1 MVGLRRYD
9 NDQLI
14 RYLLNVL
21 EMINQPML
29 EEKALKKLKSLFG
42 IGEIIQP
49 EEKKVN
55 INALSMQ
62 PIKQKRGIHSSTIL

>member
-29 EEKALKKLKSLFG
+29 EEKALKKLISLFG